1 MSDKDNFD
9 HNDFDIVEESEGLD
23 NLENTEE
30 EAQGNLSL
38 CAEQLN
44 TPDHNLCPGM
54 MEPEGETVPLLIT
67 IKKLKS

>member
-30 EAQGNLSL
+30 EAQGNVKILPSG
-38 CAEQLN
+38 EQPQAN
-44 TPDHNLCPGM
+44 
-54 MEPEGETVPLLIT
+54 
-67 IKKLKS
+67 